1 MRCDLHSNS
10 LGDQLC
16 TVSEAV
22 LESRFMVQ
30 GYVMGFGDPDTIAG
44 VVHA

>member
-1 MRCDLHSNS
+1 MRCDLHSN
-10 LGDQLC
+10 G
-16 TVSEAV
+16 VSEAV

-30 GYVMGFGDPDTIAG
+30 GYVMGLGDPDTIAG